1 MATPAPVHQAL
12 PHERQRALEE
22 RSKSM
27 ACDLAAAAL
36 GYEERHRVTGE
47 SVSVLTGA
55 LIHAAVMSAVASGGT
70 VNADDLLWMAIDGI
84 QKGREKLAEKRA
96 RSAG

>member
-1 MATPAPVHQAL
+1 MATTNVHQAL
-12 PHERQRALEE
+12 PHERQGALLE

-36 GYEERHRVTGE
+36 WYEERHRVTGE

-55 LIHAAVMSAVASGGT
+55 LLHAAVMSAASSGGI
-70 VNADDLLWMAIDGI
+70 VDADDLLWMAIEGL
-84 QKGREKLAEKRA
+84 QEGREKLAEKRT
-96 RSAG
+96 RSV